1 MLFVSILTGKPDLP
15 PEAAQQGLSRR
26 LAWKTP
32 EGVKILGEYWLQ
44 EAPARVIVI
53 SEAESAAPLFLP
65 PPQWGDL
72 FDIEIMP
79 AITAEEGLKLAEQA
93 LQQAADQP
101 PVEMR
106 R

>member
-15 PEAAQQGLSRR
+15 PEVAQQGMARR
-26 LAWKTP
+26 LEWKPP

-44 EAPARVIVI
+44 EAPARVVVI
-53 SEAESAAPLFLP
+53 SEAASAAPLFLINL
-65 PPQWGDL
+65 QWADL

-79 AITAEEGLKLAEQA
+79 AITAEEGLKLAAQA
-93 LQQAADQP
+93 QQQAAEQP
-101 PVEMR
+101 PVELR

>member
-1 MLFVSILTGKPDLP
+1 MLFVSILSAKPDIP
-15 PEAAQQGLSRR
+15 PEVAQQGIPRR
-26 LAWKTP
+26 LEWKPP

-53 SEAESAAPLFLP
+53 SEADSPAPLFLVNMA
-65 PPQWGDL
+65 WADL
-72 FDIEIMP
+72 FDIEVIP
-79 AITAEEGLKLAEQA
+79 AITAEEGLKLAGQA
-93 LQQAADQP
+93 MQQAAEQP